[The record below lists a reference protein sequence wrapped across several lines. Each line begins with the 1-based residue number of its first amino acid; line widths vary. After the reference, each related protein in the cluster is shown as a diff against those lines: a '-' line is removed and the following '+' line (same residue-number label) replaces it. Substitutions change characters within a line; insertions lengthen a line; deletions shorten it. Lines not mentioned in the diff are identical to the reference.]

1 MPVFQF
7 RCSKC
12 FSVFEHFVSTP
23 PKAVLVKNVRGA
35 NTFDVS
41 CVSCGSG
48 NVSRYNETAFHPSKI
63 FCPHEKEMEDG
74 FSYGNLKQVLMNH
87 AEECTS
93 PKCGGRGSCN
103 GKCGSCR

>member
-12 FSVFEHFVSTP
+12 FSVFEHFVSSDF
-23 PKAVLVKNVRGA
+23 N
-35 NTFDVS
+35 VS

-48 NVSRYNETAFHPSKI
+48 NVSRDDETAFHPSKI
-63 FCPHEKEMEDG
+63 FCPHEKEMKDG
-74 FSYGNLKQVLMNH
+74 FSYGSLKQVLINH

-93 PKCGGRGSCN
+93 PKCGGRGSCL
-103 GKCGSCR
+103 GRCGSCR